1 MDSSIEHQRTV
12 RFMVGTLTDEVI
24 ERWHQSK
31 LHCRD
36 MVTPKPVNMLQKVR
50 PCVKCYC
57 GTRTV
62 SMFDLQQCFTT
73 CFARQ

>member
-12 RFMVGTLTDEVI
+12 RFMTGTLTDETT

-31 LHCRD
+31 LHSRA
-36 MVTPKPVNMLQKVR
+36 MVTPKPVHVLQKVR
-50 PCVKCYC
+50 LWVKRYS

-62 SMFDLQQCFTT
+62 SMFDLQ
-73 CFARQ
+73 